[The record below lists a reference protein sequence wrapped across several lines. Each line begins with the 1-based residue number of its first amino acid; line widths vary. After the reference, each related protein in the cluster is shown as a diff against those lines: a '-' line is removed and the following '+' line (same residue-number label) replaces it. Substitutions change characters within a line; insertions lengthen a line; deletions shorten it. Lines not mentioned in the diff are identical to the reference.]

1 MNPTLASALHFASDV
16 ALRATVLFAATG
28 VLLLLLRRRSAA
40 ARHFVGTLGLLAALL
55 LPVLAFF
62 PVRIEIPL
70 LPKAAAAVGSRPA
83 AGSVLLWAWIL
94 GTLAVGA
101 RLAVGWLRLRRI
113 TRAAEIVRDQEWIEE
128 RDAAAL
134 RLAVGRAV
142 ELKESASVPAAMTA
156 GLLRPLLLMGRAARH
171 WAVERRRVVFLH
183 ELAHV
188 KRLDWVSVIVAELAV
203 ALYWFHPLAWWLSR
217 RVRRDAERASDDL
230 VLASGIKP
238 SVYAGHLLGIF
249 RSLGSPAHPVAPA
262 LAAVRP
268 SHFEERLRAILD
280 PGASRLWQST
290 RGAGWAAAGLLAATV
305 GVTLVEPAPVSCNR
319 GRQVSVASAAAS
331 AGRSAAASR
340 HQTQTSTRSLCPH
353 AAKAAPTVAF
363 AAPATAAPTLELAA
377 ASEEPA
383 VAAPEVESSSPEVAS
398 PEPDVVVHAVR
409 SGAPPSAGSG
419 FGFGFVKAS
428 NKSRDRNGRD
438 WYSRG
443 MGYHHDERYPE
454 AIDAFEKAIAA
465 GYREDAASYNI
476 ACGYALMGNNDE
488 AFRWLDR
495 AEQSGFDLS
504 GYVGHDDDLD
514 ALRNDP
520 RWAELKT
527 RLRAERADSG
537 EARAAATRWERLEK
551 RNSTNGEPYFDIAK
565 ELLDA
570 GRYDLAVK
578 AYQGAADRDY
588 RAGTALYNQACAH
601 ALAGERAAA
610 LDSLSKAIAAGFDQP
625 GLFKTDD
632 DLDSLRGDPEFGR
645 LSREARDLAL
655 PGYWTGGWGF
665 HPERSKWRDAA
676 RRFEEYAQKNPQS
689 GRAWYNLGYASLAA
703 ERPEVAA
710 EAFHK
715 ALDLGYRKPTTMY
728 NLACAYSHLDQ
739 KDLAFDWL
747 FKAIDAGF
755 DGASTIRRD
764 EDLDN
769 LRGDPRYRK
778 AIEVARAHER
788 AGEVD

>member
-1 MNPTLASALHFASDV
+1 MNPTLATALHFATDL
-16 ALRATVLFAATG
+16 ALRATVLFAATAL
-28 VLLLLLRRRSAA
+28 LLLLLRHRSAA
-40 ARHFVGTLGLLAALL
+40 ARHFVGTVGLTAALL

-62 PVRIEIPL
+62 PLHVEIPL
-70 LPKAAAAVGSRPA
+70 LPKAAPSVAGRTGP
-83 AGSVLLWAWIL
+83 GSVLLWAWLL

-113 TRAAEIVRDQEWIEE
+113 TRTAETVRDAEWIEE

-156 GLLRPLLLMGRAARH
+156 GLLRPLLLIGRAARQ

-188 KRLDWVSVIVAELAV
+188 KRLDWVSVLVAELAV

-280 PGASRLWQST
+280 PGAARLWQST
-290 RGAGWAAAGLLAATV
+290 AGAGWAAAGLLAATV
-305 GVTLVEPAPVSCNR
+305 GVTLVEPAPAPCR
-319 GRQVSVASAAAS
+319 GMRSVASITARGSAS
-331 AGRSAAASR
+331 PSRTAAASR
-340 HQTQTSTRSLCPH
+340 KSASGSICPFAKKTAPASG
-353 AAKAAPTVAF
+353 AA
-363 AAPATAAPTLELAA
+363 AAPAATAHETFALAT
-377 ASEEPA
+377 ASEAPEATAPETETPA
-383 VAAPEVESSSPEVAS
+383 VEST
-398 PEPDVVVHAVR
+398 EPDLVVHAVR
-409 SGAPPSAGSG
+409 SGEPSTSAWS
-419 FGFGFVKAS
+419 GFGFVKAS

-454 AIDAFEKAIAA
+454 AIEAFEKAIAA

-488 AFRWLDR
+488 AFRWLER

-514 ALRNDP
+514 NLRTDP
-520 RWAELKT
+520 RWAEIKT
-527 RLRAERADSG
+527 RLRAERSDSG
-537 EARAAATRWERLEK
+537 EARAAATRWERLEA
-551 RNSTNGEPYFDIAK
+551 RQTSNGESYFHVGK
-565 ELLDA
+565 ELADA

-601 ALAGERAAA
+601 ALAGDRQAA
-610 LDSLSKAIAAGFDQP
+610 LDSLSKALAAGFDQP
-625 GLFKTDD
+625 DLFKTDD
-632 DLDSLRGDPEFGR
+632 DLDSLRGDPEFAR

-665 HPERSKWRDAA
+665 HPERSKWREAS
-676 RRFEEYAQKNPQS
+676 RRFEDYAQKNPQS
-689 GRAWYNLGYASLAA
+689 GRAWYNVGYASLAA

-715 ALDLGYRKPTTMY
+715 ALELGYRKPTTMY

-739 KDLAFDWL
+739 KDVAFDWL

-755 DGASTIRRD
+755 DEASTIRRD

-788 AGEVD
+788 GGEVD

>member
-1 MNPTLASALHFASDV
+1 MNPTLATALHFATDIV
-16 ALRATVLFAATG
+16 LRATVLFAATG
-28 VLLLLLRRRSAA
+28 ILILLLRRRSAA
-40 ARHFVGTLGLLAALL
+40 ARHFVGTVGLAAALL

-62 PVRIEIPL
+62 PVHLEIPL
-70 LPKAAAAVGSRPA
+70 LPKAAASAGVRPGGVA
-83 AGSVLLWAWIL
+83 VLLWAWLL

-113 TRAAEIVRDQEWIEE
+113 TRTAETVRDAEWIEE

-156 GLLRPLLLMGRAARH
+156 GLLRPLLLIGRAARQ

-188 KRLDWVSVIVAELAV
+188 KRLDWVSVLVAELAV

-249 RSLGSPAHPVAPA
+249 RSLGSHAHPVAPA

-280 PGASRLWQST
+280 PGAARLWQST
-290 RGAGWAAAGLLAATV
+290 GGAGWAAAGLLAATV
-305 GVTLVEPAPVSCNR
+305 GVTLVEPAPVRCHASPS
-319 GRQVSVASAAAS
+319 VSVIGVGAAAPTLQ
-331 AGRSAAASR
+331 GAASSANAKP
-340 HQTQTSTRSLCPH
+340 TTSTSAHSRC
-353 AAKAAPTVAF
+353 AYAKAAP
-363 AAPATAAPTLELAA
+363 AASAVIAPPETLALAT
-377 ASEEPA
+377 ASEEPGA
-383 VAAPEVESSSPEVAS
+383 TAPDAETQSPEVA
-398 PEPDVVVHAVR
+398 PEPVPDAVVHAVR
-409 SGAPPSAGSG
+409 SGEALSSS
-419 FGFGFVKAS
+419 GFGFVKAS
-428 NKSRDRNGRD
+428 NKSRSRDGRD

-454 AIDAFEKAIAA
+454 AIEAFEKAIEAD
-465 GYREDAASYNI
+465 YREDAASYNI

-495 AEQSGFDLS
+495 ADRAGFELS
-504 GYVGHDDDLD
+504 GYIGHDDDLD
-514 ALRNDP
+514 NLRTDP
-520 RWAELKT
+520 RWAQLKT
-527 RLRAERADSG
+527 RVRAERADSG
-537 EARAAATRWERLEK
+537 EARAAATRWERLEGRK
-551 RNSTNGEPYFDIAK
+551 PSSGEPYFDLGR
-565 ELLDA
+565 ELAGA

-578 AYQGAADRDY
+578 AYQGAVERDY
-588 RAGTALYNQACAH
+588 RAGTALYNQACAYS
-601 ALAGERAAA
+601 LAGDHRAA
-610 LDSLSKAIAAGFDQP
+610 LDSLSKALGAGFDQP
-625 GLFKTDD
+625 DLFRNDD
-632 DLDSLRGDPEFGR
+632 DLDALHGDPEFAR
-645 LSREARDLAL
+645 LSREAKDLAL

-665 HPERSKWRDAA
+665 HPERGKWREAA
-676 RRFEEYAQKNPQS
+676 RRFEDYAQKNPQS

-728 NLACAYSHLDQ
+728 NLACAYSHLEQ
-739 KDLAFDWL
+739 KDVAFDWL

-755 DGASTIRRD
+755 DEASTIRRD
-764 EDLDN
+764 DDLDN

-778 AIEVARAHER
+778 ALEVARAHER
-788 AGEVD
+788 SGESD

>member
-1 MNPTLASALHFASDV
+1 
-16 ALRATVLFAATG
+16 
-28 VLLLLLRRRSAA
+28 
-40 ARHFVGTLGLLAALL
+40 VGTVGLSAALL

-62 PVRIEIPL
+62 PLRVEIPL
-70 LPKAAAAVGSRPA
+70 LPKAAAAVGSRSG
-83 AGSVLLWAWIL
+83 AGSLLLWAWVL

-101 RLAVGWLRLRRI
+101 RLAVGWVRLRRI
-113 TRAAEIVRDQEWIEE
+113 TRTAETVRDQEWIEE

-134 RLAVGRAV
+134 RLAVGREV
-142 ELKESASVPAAMTA
+142 ELKESGSVPAAMTA

-280 PGASRLWQST
+280 PGAARLWQST
-290 RGAGWAAAGLLAATV
+290 GGAGWAAVGLLAATV
-305 GVTLVEPAPVSCNR
+305 GVTLVEPAPVSCPQ
-319 GRQVSVASAAAS
+319 GRAVSVASAAVPAGKTAATSRQTKSS
-331 AGRSAAASR
+331 ARSV
-340 HQTQTSTRSLCPH
+340 CPH
-353 AAKAAPTVAF
+353 AAKAAPTVAL
-363 AAPATAAPTLELAA
+363 APPVTAAETFELAT

-383 VAAPEVESSSPEVAS
+383 ATAPARAQSQDVESPVIDS
-398 PEPDVVVHAVR
+398 PEPDAVIHAVR
-409 SGAPPSAGSG
+409 SGESPASARGDS
-419 FGFGFVKAS
+419 GFGFVKAS
-428 NKSRDRNGRD
+428 NKSHSRDGRD
-438 WYSRG
+438 WYSRA
-443 MGYHHDERYPE
+443 MGYHRDERYPE
-454 AIDAFEKAIAA
+454 AIEAFEKAIEA

-495 AEQSGFDLS
+495 AEQAGFELD

-514 ALRNDP
+514 NLKRDP
-520 RWAELKT
+520 RWAALKT
-527 RLRAERADSG
+527 RVRTESG
-537 EARAAATRWERLEK
+537 EARRATGMWEGLEARK
-551 RNSTNGEPYFDIAK
+551 PSSGEPYFNVAK
-565 ELLDA
+565 ELA
-570 GRYDLAVK
+570 NAEQFDLAVK
-578 AYQGAADRDY
+578 AYQGAVDRGY
-588 RAGTALYNQACAH
+588 RAPTALYNQACAY
-601 ALAGERAAA
+601 AQAGDRKAA
-610 LDSLSKAIAAGFDQP
+610 LDSLSKALAEGFDQP
-625 GLFKTDD
+625 DLFRTDD
-632 DLDSLRGDPEFGR
+632 DLDSLHGDPEFVRLTHEAKDLSLPGSSVTLWGLRPGR
-645 LSREARDLAL
+645 AKWREAA
-655 PGYWTGGWGF
+655 
-665 HPERSKWRDAA
+665 K
-676 RRFEEYAQKNPQS
+676 RFEEYANKNPQS
-689 GRAWYNLGYASLAA
+689 GRAWYNLGYAALAA
-703 ERPEVAA
+703 ERPEQAA

-715 ALDLGYRKPTTMY
+715 ALDLGYRKPATMY

-739 KDLAFDWL
+739 KDVAFDWL

-755 DGASTIRRD
+755 DESSTIRRD

-769 LRGDPRYRK
+769 LRGDARYRK
-778 AIEVARAHER
+778 ALEVARARER
-788 AGEVD
+788 GGEDD